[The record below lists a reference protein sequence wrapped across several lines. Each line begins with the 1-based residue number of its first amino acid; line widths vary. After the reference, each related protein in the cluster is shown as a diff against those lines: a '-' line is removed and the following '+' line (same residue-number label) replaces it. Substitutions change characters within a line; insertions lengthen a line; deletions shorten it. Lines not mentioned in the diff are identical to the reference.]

1 MSYTKKGNHR
11 QLNNEFTHLALALWQ
26 SGIAPVLL
34 IWLIFILKRRF
45 TGNKKVSDL
54 LALAESA
61 VHWAEQSSTVGAE
74 KKANALKY
82 IVDYLVTLDK
92 AHLFTSEELNDAIE
106 TAVTKMKG
114 MTNE

>member
-1 MSYTKKGNHR
+1 M
-11 QLNNEFTHLALALWQ
+11 NNEFTHLALALWQ

-45 TGNKKVSDL
+45 TDNKKVSDL
-54 LALAESA
+54 LVLAESA

-82 IVDYLVTLDK
+82 IVDYLLMLDK
-92 AHLFTSEELNDAIE
+92 AHLFTSDELNDAIE
-106 TAVTKMKG
+106 TAVAKMKG
-114 MTNE
+114 MTHE